1 MPKFWESRGL
11 ENSTFL
17 PSKNIDPALCL
28 NKPDKTFIRV
38 DFPAPLSPTTPN
50 TSQGLRLRFALSSA
64 VIVPKYFEIPLA
76 SRMISEGLEI
86 MYGTIK
92 EKTN

>member
-17 PSKNIDPALCL
+17 PSKNIDPTLCL
-28 NKPDKTFIRV
+28 NKPDNTFINV
-38 DFPAPLSPTTPN
+38 DFPAPLSPTIPK
-50 TSQGLRLRFALSSA
+50 TSPGRSLRFAFSSA

-76 SRMISEGLEI
+76 SRMISEELEI

-92 EKTN
+92 EKIT